1 MNRVLLIIP
10 LLVMMSTAVLAQE
23 VSLIFGSLDGDE
35 AGYIYAYD
43 YTVVDVDVWI
53 KTEPGIRIVGL
64 HLPLSSKDIYIVGRI
79 DGVFRNPLRNWETA
93 EFMASNDDPEN
104 DGYTNQS
111 IMAVCDDPVNAIET
125 NGEWEKIAIFKM
137 TAGSTGAYGAYYCNA
152 LIEGNHPDYGGITLA
167 DYDLG
172 ELDPSMYQTDFSC
185 LNFNVNP
192 CGFYIVG
199 DYNGSGSFNVADVIS
214 AFSYL
219 KTGQP
224 HAALICECPP
234 NSGIEWPVAMDLNN
248 SCTFNI
254 ADICKAFGIPPWIL
268 EPCEHCPPR

>member
-1 MNRVLLIIP
+1 MWRLMLIIP
-10 LLVMMSTAVLAQE
+10 LVVLMSIPVVLAQE
-23 VSLIFGSLDGDE
+23 VSFVFGSLDGDE

-43 YTVVDVDVWI
+43 YTIVDVDVWI

-64 HLPLSSKDIYIVGRI
+64 HLPLSSRDEYIIDRN
-79 DGVFRNPLRNWETA
+79 DGVFRNPLRNWEMA
-93 EFMASNDDPEN
+93 EFTVPDDDPEN
-104 DGYTNQS
+104 NGYTSQS
-111 IMAVCDDPVNAIET
+111 IMAVCDDPVDAIET
-125 NGEWEKIAIFKM
+125 NGEWWKIAIFKM

-152 LIEGNHPDYGGITLA
+152 LIEGNHPENGGIVLA
-167 DYDLG
+167 DFDQG
-172 ELDPSMYQTDFSC
+172 ELDPSQYELDFSC

-224 HAALICECPP
+224 HAALICE
-234 NSGIEWPVAMDLNN
+234 
-248 SCTFNI
+248 
-254 ADICKAFGIPPWIL
+254 
-268 EPCEHCPPR
+268 